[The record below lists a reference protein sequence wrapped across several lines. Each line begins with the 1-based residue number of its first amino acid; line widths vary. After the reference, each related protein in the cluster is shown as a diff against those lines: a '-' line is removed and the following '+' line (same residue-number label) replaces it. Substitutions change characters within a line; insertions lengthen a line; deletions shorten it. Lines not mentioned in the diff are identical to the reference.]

1 MWYPT
6 LVFER
11 SVFYVKFIHIRVT
24 VEEHLSESPVLPVIY
39 NLVHCPLRWPLFSLS
54 LYPQDLV
61 PSLVQLLNEQN
72 E

>member
-39 NLVHCPLRWPLFSLS
+39 NLAHCLSSSLA
-54 LYPQDLV
+54 P
-61 PSLVQLLNEQN
+61 VQSFPVSPGLGTEPGTVV